1 MARWSGDP
9 EVPVGEDIEGSHTL
23 PARYYTDPEVL
34 AHERESVFTRN
45 WMYAGAV
52 TEVAEPGDFFTK
64 EIGSDCVVVARDE
77 SGELRAFHNVCPHRG
92 SRVVD
97 EDAGSTRKLQCPY
110 HGWTFDLDGTLY
122 SAPNFDGDDALDPA
136 ANSLQ
141 RVAVETWGP
150 MVFVNL
156 GGDPQPLSSAL
167 DDLPETLAGFELD
180 EFEYVDA
187 YEYEIASNWKVY
199 VDNYIECDHC
209 DLNHAGSL
217 YDWIHADTYTI
228 DARENHVLISA
239 TLQDEHVLN
248 PDLDESVRDQYF
260 AAWVWPN
267 LTVDIANDGLEVGY
281 LKPLGPERMVLQ
293 ADQYTRDGAETIG
306 WETDD
311 NIGRQV
317 LVEDAELCERQQ
329 AGLRSSA
336 FRQGRIGP
344 REHGIHRF
352 QTLVQERLEV

>member
-1 MARWSGDP
+1 MARWSDDST
-9 EVPVGEDIEGSHTL
+9 VPVGEDIQGSHTL
-23 PARYYTDPEVL
+23 AARYYTDPEVL
-34 AHERESVFTRN
+34 AHEQASVFTRN

-52 TEVAEPGDFFTK
+52 SQVAEPGDFFTK
-64 EIGSDCVVVARDE
+64 EIGNDCVIVARGDD
-77 SGELRAFHNVCPHRG
+77 GELRGYHNVCPHRG

-97 EDAGSTRKLQCPY
+97 EEAGSRRKLQCPY
-110 HGWTFDLDGTLY
+110 HGWTFDLDGGLY
-122 SAPNFDGDDALDPA
+122 SAPNFDESDDLSPE

-141 RVAVETWGP
+141 SVAVETWGP
-150 MVFVNL
+150 LVFVNL
-156 GGDPQPLSSAL
+156 APEPAPLSSAL
-167 DDLPETLAGFELD
+167 DDLPETLDGFRLE
-180 EFEYVDA
+180 EFEYLDS
-187 YEYEIASNWKVY
+187 YEYEIESNWKVY

-217 YDWIHADTYTI
+217 YDWIDADTYTI
-228 DARENHVLISA
+228 DAKENHVLISA
-239 TLQDEHVLN
+239 TLFDEHVHN
-248 PDLDESVRDQYF
+248 DSLDPSVRDQYI

-281 LKPLGPERMVLQ
+281 LKPQGPERMVLQ
-293 ADQYTRDGAETIG
+293 ADRYTRHGTADLS
-306 WETDD
+306 WETEDD
-311 NIGRQV
+311 IGHQV

-352 QTLVQERLEV
+352 QTLVQDRLEV